1 MDKDDLMTIK
11 IFDSYGIYVMKEK
24 RTIYLSA
31 VITGKT
37 AALFNLALLEMEE
50 SSPDEDIVIYIDSPG
65 GDVRAGMSMIDTMDV
80 LSCDVRTICVG
91 QAYSMAAIILMCG
104 TKGKREILPH
114 SYVLI
119 HQLLAGLGDGLKQ
132 ASDIEIFA
140 SEVTRRKKEL
150 CALIAER
157 TGQSEE
163 KVTRDSERD
172 YTLSSREALEYGIV
186 DRVILSH
193 KESER

>member
-50 SSPDEDIVIYIDSPG
+50 ISPDEDIVIYIDSPG

-193 KESER
+193 KESAR

>member
-1 MDKDDLMTIK
+1 MDKDDLMTLK

-50 SSPDEDIVIYIDSPG
+50 SSPKEDIVIYIDSPG

-186 DRVILSH
+186 DRVIESH
-193 KESER
+193 KESVR

>member
-119 HQLLAGLGDGLKQ
+119 HQLLAGLGEGLKQ

-163 KVTRDSERD
+163 KVNRDSERD

-193 KESER
+193 KESAR

>member
-132 ASDIEIFA
+132 ANDIEIFA

>member
-1 MDKDDLMTIK
+1 MDKDDLMKIK

-50 SSPDEDIVIYIDSPG
+50 ISPDEDIVIYIDSPG

-193 KESER
+193 KESAR

>member
-50 SSPDEDIVIYIDSPG
+50 ISPDEDIVIYIDSPG

-172 YTLSSREALEYGIV
+172 YTLSSREVLEYGIV

-193 KESER
+193 KESAR